1 MGQEPRLGMPNPQHM
16 GAHMRRSWL
25 QLVAVLCLVGVGTPV
40 AAPSTTPAYVSAPTF
55 SGQGPAGPDV
65 AGLLAAMGAPKKQQ
79 PSDWIEWQRMGPDAS
94 IARGAYARAV
104 RAALR
109 IERQTS
115 QQAPA
120 LAEASWSH
128 MGPVNVGGRISDLAV
143 DPTADNTVYAAAAG
157 GGVWKSTDAGVTF
170 QRAWPNNLPQA
181 MGALAIGS
189 DGTIYAGTGETNPG
203 GGGIVFG
210 GTGLY
215 RSTDGGHTWTSSG
228 LRTAGAF
235 GRIAVDPTNPKRVFA
250 AAAGDLFDPGG
261 ERGLYRST
269 DGGKSWKRVLRGD
282 NPTTGAVDIAIDPA
296 DPKNLLAAM
305 WDHRRF
311 ATKRVYAGPG
321 SGLYRST
328 NGGDSW
334 KRITKGPVAEPSEET
349 GRIGVAFAPSDPNRA
364 YAIVANKLDGH
375 AVGLFRSDDG
385 GATWEQTGAAPDS
398 LSQSSFGWWFGRLWV
413 DPLIPDRL
421 FVAGVE
427 VIESVDAGDTFAPHS
442 QTLIGVATGAFQAG
456 PAVHADQHAMA
467 WDPNLPN
474 RVYLGNDGGVYRS
487 DAHGALDTWVAAVS
501 QGWTQHYSVDVSEQ
515 NPSRIVSGLQDNLCQ
530 RNYVAGDTG
539 RPETWS
545 KYGLCGDGLQ
555 TLINPEND
563 LTVYGC
569 AQYGGNCS
577 KTLDGGGAF
586 TLLGSTTSQRRGWWV
601 PIQFDPNDPNV
612 MYYGGNILNRSTD
625 GGESWTAISPDLTT
639 NPKQLDPNPGYR
651 IYGTITTVAAA
662 KSDGDVLYVGT
673 DDGLLWRTSNLGKS
687 WTRLSDPDLPKGTW
701 VTRVAIDEKDAD
713 VVYATYSGFRDGND
727 EAHVVR
733 STNGGRTWS
742 DISGNLP
749 NAPVNEIITVG
760 KHLVVGTDVGV
771 FVGKADGRSW
781 LSLGNDLPLVPVFD
795 LRYHETT
802 KTITAATFGHGIQ
815 RVTLPKGF

>member
-1 MGQEPRLGMPNPQHM
+1 MHRRLGRP
-16 GAHMRRSWL
+16 RRN
-25 QLVAVLCLVGVGTPV
+25 LVVALTIVALAVPA
-40 AAPSTTPAYVSAPTF
+40 AAPSGTAGFLAVPTF
-55 SGQGPAGPDV
+55 SGQGAPGPDV
-65 AGLLAAMGAPKKQQ
+65 AGLLGAMGVPKKQQ

-94 IARGAYARAV
+94 ISRGVYARAV
-104 RAALR
+104 RTALE
-109 IERQTS
+109 IERRTS
-115 QQAPA
+115 TTAPA
-120 LAEASWSH
+120 LAEAPWSH
-128 MGPVNVGGRISDLAV
+128 MGPVNIGGRIADLAV
-143 DPTADNTVYAAAAG
+143 NPTADNTVYAATAG
-157 GGVWKSTDAGVTF
+157 GGVWRSTDAGVTF

-215 RSTDGGHTWTSSG
+215 RSTDGGQTWKFSG
-228 LRTAGAF
+228 LRSAGAF
-235 GRIAVDPTNPKRVFA
+235 GRIVVDPSDPKRVFA
-250 AAAGDLFDPGG
+250 AAAGDLFNPGG

-269 DGGKSWKRVLRGD
+269 DAGKSWKRVLRGD
-282 NPTTGAVDIAIDPA
+282 NATTGAVDITIDPA
-296 DPKNLLAAM
+296 NPENILAAL

-311 ATKRVYAGPG
+311 ATKRIYAGPG
-321 SGLYRST
+321 SGVYRST
-328 NGGDSW
+328 DGGDSW
-334 KRITKGPVAEPSEET
+334 TRITKGPVADKPEET
-349 GRIGVAFAPSDPNRA
+349 GRIGVAFAPSDPDRA

-385 GATWEQTGAAPDS
+385 GVTWEQTGVDPES

-427 VIESVDAGDTFAPHS
+427 VIESVDAGNTFAAHS
-442 QTLIGVATGAFQAG
+442 QTLIGVATGAFHAG
-456 PAVHADQHAMA
+456 PAIHADQHAMA

-487 DAHGALDTWVAAVS
+487 DARGTVDTWVAGVS

-539 RPETWS
+539 RPDTWS

-555 TLINPEND
+555 TLINYEDD
-563 LTVYGC
+563 LIVYGC

-586 TLLGSTTSQRRGWWV
+586 TLLGSTASQRRGWWV
-601 PIQFDPNDPNV
+601 PLQFDPNDPAV
-612 MYYGGNILNRSTD
+612 MYYAGNIVNRSTD
-625 GGESWTAISPDLTT
+625 GGETWSSISPDLTT

-673 DDGLLWRTSNLGKS
+673 DDGLLWRSSNLGKS
-687 WTRLSDPDLPKGTW
+687 WTRMTDPDLPKKTW
-701 VTRVAIDEKDAD
+701 VTRVAIDEKDAN
-713 VVYATYSGFRDGND
+713 VAYATYSGFRSGRDA
-727 EAHVVR
+727 AHVVA
-733 STNGGRTWS
+733 TIDGGRTWS
-742 DISGNLP
+742 NISGNLP
-749 NAPVNEIITVG
+749 DAPVNEIITIG

-771 FVGKADGRSW
+771 FIAGVKGKKWS
-781 LSLGNDLPLVPVFD
+781 SLGNGLPIVPVFD
-795 LRYHETT
+795 LRYHEATNT
-802 KTITAATFGHGIQ
+802 VTAATFGHGIQ
-815 RVTLPKGF
+815 RVTLPKGL